1 MFASRD
7 LDSHSS
13 AREVA
18 AVREWREK
26 SNYSL
31 HAMRDHPNHGFKL
44 LGGAWDADMTRNVVQ
59 SDGNVISARRAWK
72 ITWKNIL
79 QDRKT
84 YSYRH
89 LKGPDQDLIERYDS
103 NKIYMSDT
111 LYIKMS

>member
-1 MFASRD
+1 M
-7 LDSHSS
+7 DSHLS

-44 LGGAWDADMTRNVVQ
+44 FGGAWDAHMTRNVVQ
-59 SDGNVISARRAWK
+59 SDGNVISARRVWK

-79 QDRKT
+79 KDRIT
-84 YSYRH
+84 YSSRH

-111 LYIKMS
+111 L